1 MKFRHVS
8 ELEDLMTDEQKAQS
22 QRDYDK
28 HYGIPFGHLEPVRSG
43 PCEDTAE
50 EEYLTK
56 VNLEDWD

>member
-28 HYGIPFGHLEPVRSG
+28 YYGIPFGHLEQVMCG
-43 PCEDTAE
+43 PCGDADG
-50 EEYLTK
+50 EEYSNK